1 MTHLKSTSIT
11 HNEFINNLNMSQTTN
26 ILGKESQRDVNLY
39 YEISKN
45 LLGKGSYGK
54 VHLGYLKGTNIQRA
68 IKIIEKSKVK
78 NVERFKLEVEIM
90 MKLDHPNV
98 LRLYDYF
105 EDKKNVYLILELC
118 SGGELFDRIIEKKYY
133 NETEARVIF
142 KQIMKAIIHC
152 HKQGVCHRDLKPENF
167 IMISKN
173 DPYTL
178 KLIDFGLSRTFDSK
192 DDMILQAK
200 KQPENIPQSKRQT
213 RAVLVTKAGT
223 PFYIA
228 PEVLTGNYNEK
239 CDVWSAGVI
248 LYILFCGYPPFY
260 GESNK
265 QILEEVKR
273 GKLDFSSI
281 EWSNKSTQA
290 IDIIKKMVVN
300 HEVRL
305 FADEVLKHEW
315 MACDKEKKISSNKV
329 KKLFSNMKDYSKLD
343 FARRTMIY
351 FLARNFYEEEI
362 AAYHKYFDL
371 FDPTSQGCISLE
383 NFKNVFVEH
392 LKLPSEE
399 IEQVFKNID
408 IFERGTLGYS
418 QFIAS
423 AIHYSKYF
431 TEKRLLVFFQ
441 LADLDKSGKISQ
453 DNLDRFLSIQFKHR
467 NNVSDEF
474 KVKAINDFKRV
485 GALDNE
491 FLKFAKIFI

>member
-1 MTHLKSTSIT
+1 MSHTSY
-11 HNEFINNLNMSQTTN
+11 F
-26 ILGKESQRDVNLY
+26 LGKESQRDISLY
-39 YEISKN
+39 YEITKN

-54 VHLGYLKGTNIQRA
+54 VHLGYLKGTNVQRA
-68 IKIIEKSKVK
+68 IKIIEKSKVR

-105 EDKKNVYLILELC
+105 EDKVNVYLVLELC

-133 NETEARVIF
+133 NETEARLIF

-152 HKQGVCHRDLKPENF
+152 HMQGVCHRDLKPENF
-167 IMISKN
+167 IMISKD

-178 KLIDFGLSRTFDSK
+178 KLIDFGLSRTFDGNNETVLQPKRMS
-192 DDMILQAK
+192 DMNVK
-200 KQPENIPQSKRQT
+200 ETKRQT
-213 RAVLVTKAGT
+213 RAVLMTKAGT

-260 GESNK
+260 GENNK
-265 QILEEVKR
+265 QILEEVKK
-273 GKLDFSSI
+273 GKLDFSSV
-281 EWSNKSTQA
+281 EWSNKSHHA
-290 IDIIKKMVVN
+290 IDIIRKMVIN

-305 FADEVLKHEW
+305 FADEVLRHEW
-315 MACDKEKKISSNKV
+315 MTVENEKKISSSKV
-329 KKLFSNMKDYSKLD
+329 KKLHSNMKDYSKLD
-343 FARRTMIY
+343 LAKRTIIY

-362 AAYHKYFDL
+362 SAYHKYFDI
-371 FDPTSQGCISLE
+371 FDPDSRGCISLQ
-383 NFKNVFVEH
+383 NFQKVLQEH
-392 LKLPSEE
+392 LKIPPQESEQ
-399 IEQVFKNID
+399 IFKSID
-408 IFERGTLGYS
+408 IFESGTLGYS

-431 TEKRLLVFFQ
+431 TEKRLLIFFQ
-441 LADLDKSGKISQ
+441 IADLDKSGKITHE
-453 DNLDRFLSIQFKHR
+453 NLDRFLSIQFKHR
-467 NNVSDEF
+467 NMVTNEF
-474 KVKAINDFKRV
+474 KEKVIGEFKRI

-491 FLKFAKIFI
+491 FLKFAKVFV